1 MQLEDIA
8 RELLDLL
15 KGKRIKL
22 ATCES
27 MTGGYLGATITS
39 IPGASEV
46 FLGGFI
52 AYSYL
57 MKKLLGIPEEII
69 REYGAVSSQVA
80 LEMGRATAEFFPE
93 DPLLVIS
100 VTGNAGPTALES
112 KPVGLYYVSFV
123 LKRESGIHAEFKEV
137 QSMKRTRREI
147 IEEAA
152 QVALRGAIE
161 FIQGII

>member
-1 MQLEDIA
+1 MQLETLTK
-8 RELLDLL
+8 ELLDLL
-15 KGKRIKL
+15 KREEIKL

-57 MKKLLGIPEEII
+57 MKELLGIPEEII
-69 REYGAVSSQVA
+69 REHGAVSSQVA
-80 LEMGRATAEFFPE
+80 LEMGRVTAEFFPE

-100 VTGNAGPTALES
+100 VTGNAGPTALEN
-112 KPVGLYYVSFV
+112 KPVGLFYISFT
-123 LKRESGIHAEFKEV
+123 LKQGIGIYAKFKEV
-137 QSMKRTRREI
+137 KAMKKTRREI
-147 IEEAA
+147 VEDAT